1 MNLLKPSLIK
11 TKTVFVLP
19 ILLLFFNTLMAQVK
33 NPYAGTKTAFMHD
46 DALSSDVFTGKA
58 PTGDL
63 NFLFET
69 KNGAVPTLLMGS
81 DDLLQVVC
89 VRNESTDGSIK
100 RTPYL
105 LLLNPET
112 IETIASFK
120 LPAGR
125 ALNNIY
131 GYLNENDEL
140 LLANGKTIY
149 RIAHSQTENGWEFSI
164 KEEFI
169 LNTAADD
176 FEFVA
181 ITPDWKGNIWFAS
194 YDSQAGFLNPK
205 TGKFSLISL
214 SDRKD
219 EIVANSISS
228 SPAGIAIATT
238 HSLYVLHLKSKQ
250 PKILWQ
256 TDYDRGNRVKPG
268 KLSWGTG
275 SSPSFLGPKKG
286 YEYLTILD
294 SGTEG
299 THLNIY
305 NSKNGKLIASELA
318 FEGDVEQGSEN
329 SPIAFGNSVIIA
341 STYGF
346 EYPSSSIATEE
357 VGELKTGI
365 QRFDVNKDGKRAKTV
380 WFNKNVRTTSVPKM
394 GKDSKRIHFI
404 NEDENGQQAYAE
416 LDFETGDLV
425 KKEII
430 KLDPYSVLPN
440 ADQLSQ
446 EQKEAM
452 MERIGNP
459 FNAMQMAGLFDGN
472 GAFYQG
478 TKFGLLK
485 ISSSD
490 SLNHSNKEN
499 E

>member
-1 MNLLKPSLIK
+1 MNLLKRSRIK

-19 ILLLFFNTLMAQVK
+19 ILLFFMNTLMAKVK

-63 NFLFET
+63 SFRFET
-69 KNGAVPTLLMGS
+69 KKGAVPTLLQGS

-105 LLLNPET
+105 LLLNPESM
-112 IETIASFK
+112 ETITSFK

-131 GYLNENDEL
+131 GYLNENDKL

-149 RIAHSQTENGWEFSI
+149 RIAHGQTENGWEFKI
-164 KEEFI
+164 KEKFVLES
-169 LNTAADD
+169 AADD

-205 TGKFSLISL
+205 TGKFSIISL
-214 SDRKD
+214 SDKKD

-238 HSLYVLHLKSKQ
+238 HRLYVVNLKHKH

-256 TDYDRGNRVKPG
+256 ANYDRGNRVKPG

-275 SSPSFLGPKKG
+275 SSPSFFGPKKG

-346 EYPSSSIATEE
+346 VYPASSIATEE
-357 VGELKTGI
+357 VGELKNGI
-365 QRFDVNKDGKRAKTV
+365 QRFEVNKDGKGAKAV

-404 NEDENGQQAYAE
+404 NEDADGQQAYAE
-416 LDFETGDLV
+416 LDFETGKLV
-425 KKEII
+425 KKDNIN
-430 KLDPYSVLPN
+430 LDPYSVLPN
-440 ADQLSQ
+440 SNQLSQ

-452 MERIGNP
+452 LERIENP

-472 GAFYQG
+472 GTFYQG
-478 TKFGLLK
+478 TKLGLIK
-485 ISSSD
+485 ISEVNNSKD
-490 SLNHSNKEN
+490 AKNRN
-499 E
+499 